1 MLLILWCVM
10 KIFQA
15 QNIKA
20 YGFDKVPF
28 RAQNQPEKP
37 KQKFN
42 KRNAFMSATLGAAAT
57 GFTPLIYKNGF
68 KEYKNRNPIKM
79 SAGMGLTAAMGVGI
93 SYLADKFNFMEDV
106 EEENTNFK
114 SYIAIGAA
122 LITSAIALDYLAAK
136 DKNPLKMKLKEYSK
150 KIKDDILDII
160 DDIF

>member
-1 MLLILWCVM
+1 MKVSPAK
-10 KIFQA
+10 KIFEF
-15 QNIKA
+15 NT
-20 YGFDKVPF
+20 YRFSF

-37 KQKFN
+37 KFN